1 MKQWNRKKQQ
11 QQQKKIHTEMKEYSK
26 KKQKKQ
32 NLHPVYIVRTMI
44 CSYFGISFFGFA
56 KNVLSTDSIW
66 KKKEMKIYIE
76 KLIMKYK

>member
-1 MKQWNRKKQQ
+1 MKDDSKIKK
-11 QQQKKIHTEMKEYSK
+11 T
-26 KKQKKQ
+26 KKQ

-66 KKKEMKIYIE
+66 KKKRNENIYRKTDYEI
-76 KLIMKYK
+76 